1 MPFKARR
8 SEKFKKM
15 FKDLT
20 KKDAPL
26 KLRLRKKM
34 EQILEHPENHDMKT
48 GNFKGVYGVH
58 VNPYVILYRIVGDT
72 VEFLYVDHHDNIYNQ
87 R

>member
-1 MPFKARR
+1 MAFKARR
-8 SEKFKKM
+8 SESFKRS

-20 KKDAPL
+20 KKDNGL
-26 KLRLRKKM
+26 KIRLKKKM
-34 EQILEHPENHDMKT
+34 EQILESPESHDVKKYDL
-48 GNFKGVYGVH
+48 KGVYGVH

-72 VEFLYVDHHDNIYNQ
+72 VEFLYVDHHDKIY